1 MTGLTVPRLA
11 QSLALGL
18 GAGLGA
24 LYLGALYLGALYLG
38 VLCLGASGCDAPPQP
53 LAPQVRDCRLHVR
66 IELDARPAQVGVAG
80 TFNNFDARQTP
91 LTADEAG
98 IFSAAIDVP
107 PGRHRYRIEVD
118 GRRALDA
125 DNPVQVRH
133 DGAEWSL
140 IDVADCSRPSLKLT
154 ALHHRQA
161 APHAELTLQRIDAPL
176 DARSVRA
183 FVDDAPI
190 TVTVDADTIVP
201 DLSAPL
207 GKHRLRIDARDTA
220 GRALETFEAPF
231 WSEPERFRWAD
242 ATIYQVVLD
251 RFAKDAPFTPADR
264 LRPPGDRLG
273 GTLNGLRA
281 ALEGGYFEQFG
292 INAIWISPLNLNPD
306 GKWPGV
312 EGGPPRYESFHSY
325 WPIAPRTVD
334 PRFGTE
340 ADVDAFVQ
348 AAHARGVRVIMD
360 VVLNHLHAD
369 HPYATAHPDWFTPPG
384 CYCGTSICPWFSAI
398 QVCWFTDYLPDLN
411 WDDAAILDTQID
423 DALWWMRRFDL
434 DGLRVDAV
442 PMMPRFVIRQLTR
455 AVGAEFEGL
464 RARQYLIGETFT
476 GPSERGQIRRYLG
489 PDGLDAQFDF
499 PLMWAIRGAFAW
511 ESAPLWTLADAWAQS
526 EAAWAGSTAVM
537 GNFVGNHD
545 VTRFLSEAAGQID
558 STIFEQPWTARPPI
572 PDDARAHA
580 RLRLAQTYVLT
591 IPGASVLY
599 YGDEF
604 GMPGANDPDNRR
616 PMRFG
621 NERTPLEQAT
631 HRFVGQVARLRRC
644 LPALR
649 RGALRPLQATAERL
663 SFARDTGDGRPA
675 LVVLNRDD
683 DTPVRL
689 ALPPDLRAQ
698 GPFTDALSGRRI
710 ASDDRGLSVFELAP
724 RAAAVLVP
732 STDPCLEGAL

>member
-1 MTGLTVPRLA
+1 M
-11 QSLALGL
+11 L
-18 GAGLGA
+18 GAWA
-24 LYLGALYLGALYLG
+24 
-38 VLCLGASGCDAPPQP
+38 CDAPTPEVQ
-53 LAPQVRDCRLHVR
+53 PQVRDCRLHVSVA
-66 IELDARPAQVGVAG
+66 LDGWPTQIGVAG
-80 TFNNFDARQTP
+80 TFNDFDPRQTP
-91 LTADEAG
+91 LAPDDEG
-98 IFSAAIDVP
+98 VFSAAIAVA

-118 GRRALDA
+118 GRRLLDA
-125 DNPVQVRH
+125 NNPVQVRH

-140 IDVADCSRPSLKLT
+140 IDIEDCSRPALTLT

-176 DARSVRA
+176 DPDSIEA
-183 FVDDAPI
+183 FVDDRPVA
-190 TVTVDADTIVP
+190 VTVEGDTVIP
-201 DLSAPL
+201 DLRAPL
-207 GKHRLRIDARDTA
+207 GKHWMRIDGRDTA
-220 GRALETFEAPF
+220 GRALETFQAPF
-231 WSEPERFRWAD
+231 WSEAKRFRWRD
-242 ATIYQVVLD
+242 ATIYQIVLD

-281 ALEGGYFEQFG
+281 ALEDGYFEQFG
-292 INAIWISPLNLNPD
+292 INAIWISPLNLNPE

-325 WPIAPRTVD
+325 WPIAPRSVD

-340 ADVDAFVQ
+340 ADVDAFVH
-348 AAHARGVRVIMD
+348 AAHARGIRVIMD
-360 VVLNHLHAD
+360 VVLNHLHAE

-384 CYCGTSICPWFSAI
+384 CQCGTSICPWFSHI

-442 PMMPRFVIRQLTR
+442 PMMPRFVTRQLTR
-455 AVGAEFEGL
+455 AVAAEFEGL

-476 GPSERGQIRRYLG
+476 GPNERGQIRRHLG

-499 PLMWAIRGAFAW
+499 PLMWAIRSAFAW
-511 ESAPLWTLADAWAQS
+511 ESTPLWSLADAWSQS

-545 VTRFLSEAAGQID
+545 VTRFISEAAGQID
-558 STIFEQPWTARPPI
+558 SRIFEQPWTARPPI

-591 IPGASVLY
+591 IPGAPVLY

-616 PMRFG
+616 PMRFD
-621 NERTPLEQAT
+621 NERTALEKASN
-631 HRFVGQVARLRRC
+631 RIVGQVARLRRC

-649 RGALRPLQATAERL
+649 RGVLRPLQATAERL
-663 SFARDTGDGRPA
+663 SFARDADDTRPA
-675 LVVLNRDD
+675 IVVINRDD
-683 DTPVRL
+683 ETPVRL
-689 ALPPDLRAQ
+689 ALPPDLVGQ
-698 GPFTDALSGRRI
+698 GPFIDALSGQQI
-710 ASDDRGLSVFELAP
+710 AGDSRGLAAFDMAP
-724 RAAAVLVP
+724 RTAAILVP
-732 STDPCLEGAL
+732 STDPCLEGAP